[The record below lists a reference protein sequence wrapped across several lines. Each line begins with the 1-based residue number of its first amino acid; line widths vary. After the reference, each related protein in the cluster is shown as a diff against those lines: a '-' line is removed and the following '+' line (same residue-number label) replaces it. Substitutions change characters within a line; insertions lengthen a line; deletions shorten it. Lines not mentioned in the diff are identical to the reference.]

1 MPTTPKGLRRF
12 ACVLSAMLLLTGCS
26 GVTPAQSAAAAKLAA
41 DCKRNVADPELEF
54 IAVDGGTVSLKM
66 SDETRKKL
74 RAATA
79 QDITAGNIS
88 KLDTSAWAL
97 MIGVLADTKCLAEK
111 SGTPTDANGS
121 PKAGDWPNW
130 KVTMDADGL
139 PTFTST
145 AK

>member
-1 MPTTPKGLRRF
+1 MSTAPKGLRCF
-12 ACVLSAMLLLTGCS
+12 AVVLTALLLAGCS
-26 GVTPAQSAAAAKLAA
+26 GVTPVQSAAAAKLAA
-41 DCKRNVADPELEF
+41 DCKRNVSDPELEL

-74 RAATA
+74 RAAAA
-79 QDITAGNIS
+79 QDVTAGNIS

-97 MIGVLADTKCLAEK
+97 MIAVLTDTQCLAEK
-111 SGTPTDANGS
+111 AGTPTDAKGN

-130 KVTMDADGL
+130 QVTMDADGL